1 VEPNK
6 GITVQ
11 PRLDYSNKS
20 INELHS
26 VINKGLL
33 YEQRRADKLEKK
45 RPSKDDKKMIDTTR
59 NITQAYIAL
68 ANKTL
73 QQEDNV
79 EVFDSLEDIATH
91 LKSSNPPPG

>member
-1 VEPNK
+1 
-6 GITVQ
+6 
-11 PRLDYSNKS
+11 
-20 INELHS
+20 
-26 VINKGLL
+26 
-33 YEQRRADKLEKK
+33 
-45 RPSKDDKKMIDTTR
+45 MIDTTR

-91 LKSSNPPPG
+91 LKNSNPLPGQDNSDDDDDSEH

>member
-1 VEPNK
+1 
-6 GITVQ
+6 
-11 PRLDYSNKS
+11 
-20 INELHS
+20 
-26 VINKGLL
+26 
-33 YEQRRADKLEKK
+33 
-45 RPSKDDKKMIDTTR
+45 MIDTTR

-91 LKSSNPPPG
+91 LKSSNPLPGQDVNTKVHVKIKKLLLPNFTNTILKKYKLTTL

>member
-1 VEPNK
+1 M
-6 GITVQ
+6 
-11 PRLDYSNKS
+11 
-20 INELHS
+20 
-26 VINKGLL
+26 
-33 YEQRRADKLEKK
+33 

-59 NITQAYIAL
+59 NVTQAYIAL

-91 LKSSNPPPG
+91 LKSSNSLPGQDNSDDDDDSEH